1 MAAQGVNDKIAKV
14 EKKMNSPNPAKE
26 TPSSFMPPIQGQK
39 MNVPI
44 INNFDAPKA
53 RIHPPQSAKPTTNAG
68 KEPPQS
74 ARVI

>member
-14 EKKMNSPNPAKE
+14 EKKMNSPTPPTKE
-26 TPSSFMPPIQGQK
+26 TPFMPPIQGQK

-44 INNFDAPKA
+44 INNFDAPKG
-53 RIHPPQSAKPTTNAG
+53 RVHPPQSAKPTGN